1 MSGFIERMVGAAKL
15 EAPIY
20 EEVEHDS
27 NATGQ
32 AAGVVILASIAAGI
46 GALGHA
52 GFGGL
57 ILALVGALLGWV
69 IWAVIVW
76 FVGTKMLPQ
85 AQTEANIGQ
94 LLRTMGFAASP
105 GLLRLFEI
113 IPVLGGLIALVVS
126 IWMLVAMI
134 VAVRQALDYDNTWRA
149 IGVVVIGW
157 VIQLLIAW
165 LIGGAAIYGM
175 GGPPAGGGGAV

>member
-1 MSGFIERMVGAAKL
+1 MVGAAKL
-15 EAPIY
+15 EVPVY

-57 ILALVGALLGWV
+57 ILAIIGALLGWV

-76 FVGTKMLPQ
+76 FVGTRMLPQ
-85 AQTEANIGQ
+85 PQTEANVGQ

-105 GLLRLFEI
+105 GLLRVFEI
-113 IPVLGGLIALVVS
+113 VPILGGLVALVVT
-126 IWMLVAMI
+126 IWMLVTMI

-149 IGVVVIGW
+149 IGVVLIGW
-157 VIQLLIAW
+157 VIQLLIGW

-175 GGPPAGGGGAV
+175 GGPATGGGGPV

>member
-1 MSGFIERMVGAAKL
+1 MVGAARL
-15 EAPIY
+15 EVPIY

-27 NATGQ
+27 AATGQ
-32 AAGVVILASIAAGI
+32 AAGVVILAAIAAGI

-69 IWAVIVW
+69 IWAVTVW

-85 AQTEANIGQ
+85 AQTEADIGQ

-113 IPVLGGLIALVVS
+113 VPVLGSLVALVVS

>member
-1 MSGFIERMVGAAKL
+1 MVGAARL
-15 EAPIY
+15 EVPIY

-27 NATGQ
+27 TATGQ

-46 GALGHA
+46 GALGTA

-57 ILALVGALLGWV
+57 VLALIGALLGWL
-69 IWAVIVW
+69 IWAIVVW
-76 FVGTKMLPQ
+76 FIGTQILPQ
-85 AQTEANIGQ
+85 AQTEADIGQ

-105 GLLRLFEI
+105 GLLRVFDI
-113 IPVLGGLIALVVS
+113 IPAIGGLIALIVS
-126 IWMLVAMI
+126 IWMLVTMI
-134 VAVRQALDYDNTWRA
+134 VAVRQALDYDSTWRA

-175 GGPPAGGGGAV
+175 GGPPSGGAGPV